1 MSLAAAIRRWAM
13 VGTFMLA
20 YWLSFFYRSANA
32 VIADDLARDVG
43 LGAGSLG
50 FMTSVFFLSIAA
62 VQLPLGAAL
71 DRFGARFVTPLL
83 LVVTVC
89 GSVVFATANDFTA
102 LAIGRALMGVGMA
115 GVLMGALKVFAA
127 WFEPRPFATVSSAFV
142 GVGSLGALLAAT
154 PLALFTASFG
164 WRAAFL
170 WGAALVGMA
179 AIAIVLVAREPR
191 PTARGSPA
199 SGTATGFTAVF
210 RDGSFWRL
218 ALLAFAVKGGLFAW
232 QGLWMGPLLIQGI
245 GTSTIEAGN
254 VLLALG
260 LGAAAG
266 FLGSGFV
273 AATLGVGRTLA
284 AGAAAFLLVLMVWIL
299 VTPAWPLASLQL
311 LAAALG
317 LTGASSVLA
326 FAMAREA
333 FPHIPGHAVTAVNL
347 FGIGG
352 GAAFQW
358 GLGAVIGAF
367 ATAHGAHPAMA
378 FRAAL
383 VVTAA
388 IVGVA
393 LARFAPLA
401 LRPTP
406 PPVVR
411 PKAS

>member
-1 MSLAAAIRRWAM
+1 M
-13 VGTFMLA
+13 VSAFMLA

-83 LVVTVC
+83 LVVTVG
-89 GSVVFATANDFTA
+89 GSVVFATATDFTA
-102 LAIGRALMGVGMA
+102 LAIGRSLMGIGMA

-127 WFEPRPFATVSSAFV
+127 WFEPRPFATVSSVFV
-142 GVGSLGALLAAT
+142 GIGSLGALLAAT

-170 WGAALVGMA
+170 WGAALVGLA
-179 AIAIVLVAREPR
+179 AIVIAVVAREPR
-191 PTARGSPA
+191 PTTRPPRA
-199 SGTATGFTAVF
+199 SGTTTGFAAVF
-210 RDGSFWRL
+210 TDTSFWRL

-232 QGLWMGPLLIQGI
+232 QGLWLGPLLIQGI
-245 GTSTIEAGN
+245 GTSTIAAGN

-266 FLGSGFV
+266 FLGSGLV
-273 AATLGVGRTLA
+273 AARIGVGRTLA
-284 AGAAAFLLVLMVWIL
+284 AGAAAFLGVLMAWLL

-317 LTGASSVLA
+317 VTGATSVLA
-326 FAMAREA
+326 YSMAREA

-352 GAAFQW
+352 GAVLQW

-367 ATAHGAHPAMA
+367 ATEHGAHPAIA
-378 FRAAL
+378 FRTA
-383 VVTAA
+383 VFVTAV
-388 IVGVA
+388 IVAVA
-393 LARFAPLA
+393 LARFTPLV
-401 LRPTP
+401 LRATP
-406 PPVVR
+406 R
-411 PKAS
+411 ARAS

>member
-1 MSLAAAIRRWAM
+1 MSFTAATGRWA
-13 VGTFMLA
+13 VVSAFMLA

-32 VIADDLARDVG
+32 VIADDLTRDVG

-50 FMTSVFFLSIAA
+50 FMTSLFFLSIAA

-71 DRFGARFVTPLL
+71 DRFGARFVTPLM

-89 GSVVFATANDFTA
+89 GSVVFATAADFGA
-102 LAIGRALMGVGMA
+102 LAIGRALMGIGMA

-170 WGAALVGMA
+170 WGAALVAVAAA
-179 AIAIVLVAREPR
+179 AIALVAREPR
-191 PTARGSPA
+191 PVADGPPSDAARM
-199 SGTATGFTAVF
+199 GFGVVF
-210 RDGSFWRL
+210 RDASFWRL

-232 QGLWMGPLLIQGI
+232 QGLWLGPLLRQSVGI
-245 GTSTIEAGN
+245 GTIEAGN

-266 FLGSGFV
+266 FMGSGVV
-273 AATLGVGRTLA
+273 AARFGVGRTLA
-284 AGAAAFLLVLMVWIL
+284 AGAAAFLLVLIAWLL
-299 VTPAWPLASLQL
+299 VTPAWSQAALQV

-317 LTGASSVLA
+317 LTGASSVLTYA
-326 FAMAREA
+326 LAREA
-333 FPHIPGHAVTAVNL
+333 FPHIPGHAVTSVNL

-352 GAAFQW
+352 GALLQW
-358 GLGAVIGAF
+358 GLGGVIGAF
-367 ATAHGAHPAMA
+367 SPASAGHPDVA

-383 VVTAA
+383 LVTAV

-393 LARFAPLA
+393 LARFVPLA
-401 LRPTP
+401 TRPNPRP
-406 PPVVR
+406 P
-411 PKAS
+411 AS